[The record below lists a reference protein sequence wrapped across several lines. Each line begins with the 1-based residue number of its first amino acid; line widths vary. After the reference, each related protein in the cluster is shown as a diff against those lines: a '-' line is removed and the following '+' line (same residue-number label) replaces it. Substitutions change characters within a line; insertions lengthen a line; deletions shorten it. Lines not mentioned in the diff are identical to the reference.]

1 MNTTNDKAIQEL
13 VTRMRRV
20 ETRLTAYMVS
30 QGVEVNAH
38 PRWVVTAE
46 DDGYIDVPAL
56 TTSLVA
62 CVSVIPKDYP
72 FDEVEVRCGGSRIAM
87 LDMAGVG
94 L

>member
-1 MNTTNDKAIQEL
+1 MSTNNEAIREL

-30 QGVEVNAH
+30 QGVEVNAY

-56 TTSLVA
+56 TASLVA
-62 CVSVIPKDYP
+62 CVSVVPKDYP

>member
-1 MNTTNDKAIQEL
+1 MSTNNEAIREL

-30 QGVEVNAH
+30 KGVEINAH
-38 PRWVVTAE
+38 PRWVSGE
-46 DDGYIDVPAL
+46 DEEGYVEVPAL
-56 TTSLVA
+56 TSSLAA
-62 CVSVIPKDYP
+62 CVSVVPEDYP